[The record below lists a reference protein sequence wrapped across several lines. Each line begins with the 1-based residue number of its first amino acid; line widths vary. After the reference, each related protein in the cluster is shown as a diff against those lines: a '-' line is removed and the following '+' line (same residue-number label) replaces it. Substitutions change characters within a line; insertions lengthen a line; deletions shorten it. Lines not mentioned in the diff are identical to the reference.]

1 MGITQKVVMGLDL
14 SFTPLDL
21 AEEPLQISANI
32 LLRNLIISHKKILKD
47 SDIRATC
54 LIELYLFETSI

>member
-14 SFTPLDL
+14 NFTPLDL
-21 AEEPLQISANI
+21 AEEPQQISANI
-32 LLRNLIISHKKILKD
+32 LLRNLIILHKKILKD

>member
-1 MGITQKVVMGLDL
+1 MGMTQKVVMGLDL

-21 AEEPLQISANI
+21 AEEPQQISANI
-32 LLRNLIISHKKILKD
+32 LLRNLIILHKKILKD